1 MSTGADSATRC
12 EPAPPLSSV
21 RRKNFWKY
29 RMTCLVWYFVSSPET
44 FSACFDTAAL
54 GSYVSPLLI
63 LILVRNDEQL

>member
-1 MSTGADSATRC
+1 
-12 EPAPPLSSV
+12 
-21 RRKNFWKY
+21 
-29 RMTCLVWYFVSSPET
+29 MTCLVWYFVSSPET